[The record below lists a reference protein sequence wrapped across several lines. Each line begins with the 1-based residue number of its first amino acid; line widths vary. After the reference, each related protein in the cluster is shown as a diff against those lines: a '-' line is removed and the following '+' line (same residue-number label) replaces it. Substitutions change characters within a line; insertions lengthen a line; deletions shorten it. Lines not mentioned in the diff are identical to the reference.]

1 MVKLAL
7 YVIQLVS
14 FLNSPNQDTLINQ
27 SLQSFFVQDS
37 VWVDYQSGKA
47 SWYGLGDGYHGK
59 KTASGEI
66 FDTYSLTAAHRT
78 LKFGTIVRITNT
90 ENGKSVIV
98 RINDRGPFVKG
109 RIIDLSYKAQK
120 EIGLSGVG
128 HVKLELLKIVKR
140 IKYDNN

>member
-47 SWYGLGDGYHGK
+47 SQYGLGDGYHGK

-78 LKFGTIVRITNT
+78 LEFGTIVRVTNL

-109 RIIDLSYKAQK
+109 RIIDLSYRAQK
-120 EIGLSGVG
+120 DIGLSGVG
-128 HVKLELLKIVKR
+128 RVKLELLKIVER
-140 IKYDNN
+140 IKQ